1 MKYLCYILHH
11 LAFVV
16 FTEIGCIKPVCSG
29 MPLVYRYKASAF
41 PFSCMHW
48 QRVLFRKA
56 KHDGAMVLN
65 LRDTIAVLQRSIYSF
80 WRISSLAFTNIFECA
95 EIGNVSFDN
104 YEPFSSG
111 GWFLPATRFTSIYR
125 ITALHI
131 LHFIP
136 RAKDLLTYC
145 FLYTISSFVFGRFA
159 A

>member
-56 KHDGAMVLN
+56 KHDGA
-65 LRDTIAVLQRSIYSF
+65 IGSQPAWHHCSASAVYL
-80 WRISSLAFTNIFECA
+80 
-95 EIGNVSFDN
+95 
-104 YEPFSSG
+104 
-111 GWFLPATRFTSIYR
+111 
-125 ITALHI
+125 
-131 LHFIP
+131 
-136 RAKDLLTYC
+136 
-145 FLYTISSFVFGRFA
+145 
-159 A
+159 